1 LYAYIRCP
9 VFSNFYLFLSFLSLG
24 RIVLSDHVVQILLC
38 CTCLCNTHYLK
49 LPIVNKE
56 LIINAAPSGVEIALL
71 EDKKLVEL
79 HNEKADA
86 NFAVGDLYLG
96 KVKKLIPGL
105 NAAFIDVGFE
115 KDAFL
120 HYTDLSPY
128 ARSLLK
134 FTQLCVADKNPGVFD
149 FSKFNVE
156 PEIIKTGKINE
167 VLSGK
172 PNILVQIL
180 KEPIAAKGPRLSCE
194 LSLPGRFVVITPF
207 NDIVA
212 VSKKIH
218 SADERKRLQKI
229 IESIKVKNFGVIV
242 RTAAEGKNTAELHDD
257 LLTLV
262 ETWKTI
268 QKNLKGAQPPAKILS
283 EQDKTTS
290 ILRDLLNED
299 FNRVIINDK
308 NIYND
313 IKSYIQKIAPDKA
326 DIVSFHSNGTAVF
339 DQFGISK
346 QVKSSFGKT
355 VNLNSGAYIII
366 EHTEALHVID
376 VNSGYK
382 SVSNNQEENA
392 LETNMEAAEEI
403 ARQLRLR
410 DIGGIIVVD
419 FIDMKLPENKRKLQE
434 AMEKFMLSDRAKHA
448 VLPISKF
455 GLMQITRQR
464 MRPEVNINTSEICPS
479 CNGTGKITSSFLLE
493 DEIEKRLHY
502 LVTHQHKNLTI
513 VVHPVVYSH
522 LTKGIFN
529 NIRRKWQRKLK
540 TPIKVKANA
549 DYYFT
554 EFKFFDA
561 NDEEIKF

>member
-1 LYAYIRCP
+1 M
-9 VFSNFYLFLSFLSLG
+9 
-24 RIVLSDHVVQILLC
+24 
-38 CTCLCNTHYLK
+38 
-49 LPIVNKE
+49 NKE
-56 LIINAAPSGVEIALL
+56 LIINAAPTGVEIALL

-79 HNEKADA
+79 HHEKADA
-86 NFAVGDLYLG
+86 SFAVGDLYLG

-105 NAAFIDVGFE
+105 NAAFVDVGFE

-128 ARSLLK
+128 AKSLLK
-134 FTQLCVADKNPGVFD
+134 FTQLCINNKSGAILD
-149 FSKFNVE
+149 FSKFEVE

-167 VLSGK
+167 VLNGK

-194 LSLPGRFVVITPF
+194 ISLPGRFVVITPF

-218 SADERKRLQKI
+218 SSEERKRLQKI
-229 IESIKVKNFGVIV
+229 VEAIKPKNFGVIV
-242 RTAAEGKNTAELHDD
+242 RTAAEGKNTAELHED
-257 LLTLV
+257 LLNLV
-262 ETWKTI
+262 NTWKAI
-268 QKNLKGAQPPAKILS
+268 QKNLENAAVPSKILS

-299 FNRVIINDK
+299 FNRVITNDK
-308 NIYND
+308 NIYSD
-313 IKSYIQKIAPDKA
+313 TVTYIQKIAPGRQE
-326 DIVSFHSNGTAVF
+326 IVSHHQHGTPIF
-339 DQFGISK
+339 DQYGITK
-346 QVKSSFGKT
+346 QVKASFGKT
-355 VNLNSGAYIII
+355 VNLPSGAYLII

-392 LETNMEAAEEI
+392 LETNLEAAAEI

-419 FIDMKLPENKRKLQE
+419 FIDMKLPENKRKLQD
-434 AMEKFMLSDRAKHA
+434 AMEGFMQSDRAKHA

-464 MRPEVNINTSEICPS
+464 MKPEMSINTSEICPS
-479 CNGTGKITSSFLLE
+479 CNGSGKVSSTMLLE
-493 DEIEKRLHY
+493 DEIAKRLHY

-513 VVHPVVYSH
+513 FVHPIVYSH
-522 LTKGIFN
+522 LTKGWFSIAWKW
-529 NIRRKWQRKLK
+529 RRTHK
-540 TPIKVKANA
+540 TKVKVKPNS
-549 DYYFT
+549 DYHFT
-554 EFKFFDA
+554 EFHFFDA

>member
-1 LYAYIRCP
+1 L
-9 VFSNFYLFLSFLSLG
+9 
-24 RIVLSDHVVQILLC
+24 
-38 CTCLCNTHYLK
+38 
-49 LPIVNKE
+49 NKE
-56 LIINAAPSGVEIALL
+56 LIINAAPQGVEIALL

-79 HNEKADA
+79 HHEKADA
-86 NFAVGDLYLG
+86 SFAVGDLYLG

-105 NAAFIDVGFE
+105 NAAFVDVGFE

-134 FTQLCVADKNPGVFD
+134 FTQQAINDNSERG
-149 FSKFNVE
+149 FNFGNFQVE

-194 LSLPGRFVVITPF
+194 ISLPGRFVVITPF

-212 VSKKIH
+212 VSRKIH

-229 IESIKVKNFGVIV
+229 VEAIKPKNFGVIV
-242 RTAAEGKNTAELHDD
+242 RTAAEGKNTAELHED
-257 LLTLV
+257 LQELT

-268 QKNLKGAQPPAKILS
+268 QKNLRNAVAPAKILS
-283 EQDKTTS
+283 EQTKTTS

-299 FNRVIINDK
+299 FNKIVVNDR
-308 NIYND
+308 NIFND
-313 IKSYIQKIAPDKA
+313 TRNYIQRIAPEKA
-326 DIVSFHSNGTAVF
+326 DIVSYYHNGLPIF
-339 DQFGISK
+339 DQFGITK
-346 QVKSSFGKT
+346 QVKAAFGKT
-355 VNLNSGAYIII
+355 VNLPSGAYLII

-382 SVSNNQEENA
+382 SVGNNQEQNA
-392 LETNMEAAEEI
+392 LETNLEAAAEI

-410 DIGGIIVVD
+410 DLGGIIVVD
-419 FIDMKLPENKRKLQE
+419 FIDMKLPENKRKLLE
-434 AMEKFMLSDRAKHA
+434 AMEEFMKPDRAKHA

-464 MRPEVNINTSEICPS
+464 MKPEVNINTQEVCPS
-479 CNGTGKITSSFLLE
+479 CAGTGKISSTLLLE
-493 DEIEKRLHY
+493 DEIEKNLSY
-502 LVTHQHKNLTI
+502 LITHQHKDLTL
-513 VVHPVVYSH
+513 VVHPIMYAY
-522 LTKGIFN
+522 LTKGGIFRSKQWKWRWKYGRKI
-529 NIRRKWQRKLK
+529 NIKENTNYHL
-540 TPIKVKANA
+540 
-549 DYYFT
+549 T
-554 EFKFFDA
+554 EFHFFDKHE
-561 NDEEIKF
+561 EEIKL